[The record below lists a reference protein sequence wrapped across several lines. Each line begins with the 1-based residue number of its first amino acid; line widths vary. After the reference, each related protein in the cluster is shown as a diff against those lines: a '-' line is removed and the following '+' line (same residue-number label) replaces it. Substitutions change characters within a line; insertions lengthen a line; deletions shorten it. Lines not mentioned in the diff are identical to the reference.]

1 MTKEDL
7 MYILAQPKGY
17 MLVKDL
23 TRELIESGF
32 PIPDLMDLNFHEVHQ
47 ISFRSAWILEKMVL
61 NDMVRMLDNLE
72 SFIGLFPKV
81 ADPSVKRSY
90 SKILL
95 RILEL
100 SQKKKH
106 ASFAEQLRNY
116 NLEPVLN
123 TCFEWLVEPKER
135 VGVKVLCMDCIFYL
149 SKKYTWALEELLS
162 CVDYLAADASPGM
175 QTRLRK
181 MLFRLKE

>member
-7 MYILAQPKGY
+7 MHILAQPRSY

-23 TRELIESGF
+23 TRELIESNF
-32 PIPDLMDLNFHEVHQ
+32 SIPDLIDLNFHEVHQ
-47 ISFRSAWILEKMVL
+47 ISFRSAWILEKIAL
-61 NDMVRMLDNLE
+61 NDMVRMLDSLE
-72 SFIGLFPKV
+72 YFIGRFPEV
-81 ADPSVKRSY
+81 TDPSVKRSY

-100 SQKKKH
+100 FQKKKYT
-106 ASFAEQLRNY
+106 SFAEQLWSY

-123 TCFEWLVEPKER
+123 TCFEWLVDPKER

-149 SKKYTWALEELLS
+149 SKKYAWALEELLN
-162 CVDYLAADASPGM
+162 CVDYLAIDASPGM

-181 MLFRLKE
+181 MLSRLKE